1 MRRKKLVVV
10 EDFPCKPTQ
19 VGRDERDGHAER
31 HEHAVVAVVAQRVEQ
46 PVAGRREQL
55 REEQPVE
62 EEGEGEDA
70 ADDEG
75 EGGGFAHGMD
85 AWPCK
90 RAARGAHV

>member
-1 MRRKKLVVV
+1 MV

-46 PVAGRREQL
+46 PVAGRRQQL

-75 EGGGFAHGMD
+75 EGGGFAHRWGID
-85 AWPCK
+85 GRSVRLRREWA
-90 RAARGAHV
+90 V